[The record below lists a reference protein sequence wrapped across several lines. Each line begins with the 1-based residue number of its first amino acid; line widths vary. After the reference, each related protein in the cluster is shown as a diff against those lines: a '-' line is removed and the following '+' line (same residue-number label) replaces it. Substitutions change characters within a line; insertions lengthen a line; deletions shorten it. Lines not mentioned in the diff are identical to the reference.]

1 MLTSQGELSP
11 GSQPLPNTNDT
22 PPQVHD
28 QTGGGTHNDQRELE
42 VVDGIP
48 SNLNQVQVYPLWS
61 IFNSKVSGRTITN
74 LHLVLQNRIGVEEK
88 ETRSRICISIA
99 KALITAT
106 TSGSDVTTPFD
117 GSDDDAKTA
126 TINAVTRSQTKGLA
140 MPRSD
145 EPSPLPIP
153 TPAEVMASG
162 APGSDVLI
170 FNVEA
175 PEPVLHQHDGA
186 GFETE
191 PPVIDNDNYWREPS
205 FSEKLAIVKRYHRLS
220 HQRDQTLLSLL
231 RNTGR
236 YRWRDLTQ
244 MVELVSGYCKH
255 CELKQ
260 QARKGYHPLR
270 SNRSKFAGDVWV
282 ADLITLPRYQDEQE
296 GDAAKVM
303 DLIANAV
310 TVTSA
315 PYHPQSQG
323 DNERKH
329 RDIRMDIIALLT
341 EQTEIPHWKATVSFV
356 QWEQIL
362 KCIKNRD
369 QHLLQF
375 TLDEPII
382 CLILAKRIPRLS
394 HGGITLNTTVIM
406 LFPNLTRKWAG
417 TLIIKNTSLIKTMR
431 RT

>member
-1 MLTSQGELSP
+1 MSRKANRNTPVIDWDFPVQQALAESTRKVRQINSLT
-11 GSQPLPNTNDT
+11 
-22 PPQVHD
+22 
-28 QTGGGTHNDQRELE
+28 
-42 VVDGIP
+42 
-48 SNLNQVQVYPLWS
+48 
-61 IFNSKVSGRTITN
+61 
-74 LHLVLQNRIGVEEK
+74 
-88 ETRSRICISIA
+88 

-106 TSGSDVTTPFD
+106 TTGV
-117 GSDDDAKTA
+117 DDDVKTA
-126 TINAVTRSQTKGLA
+126 TINAVTRSQTTGLA

-162 APGSDVLI
+162 APDSDALI

-231 RNTGR
+231 RNIGR
-236 YRWRDLTQ
+236 YRWRDLVQ

-255 CELKQ
+255 CELKSQ
-260 QARKGYHPLR
+260 ERKGYHPLR

-296 GDAAKVM
+296 GDAFVLHIVDHWSGFNFLRALPNKEAKTIAHHMTMIMMDHGCPRKILYDGGGEFKAEAAKVM

-310 TVTSA
+310 TVQAHHIILSLKGTTSA
-315 PYHPQSQG
+315 STG
-323 DNERKH
+323 T
-329 RDIRMDIIALLT
+329 T
-341 EQTEIPHWKATVSFV
+341 EW
-356 QWEQIL
+356 
-362 KCIKNRD
+362 
-369 QHLLQF
+369 
-375 TLDEPII
+375 
-382 CLILAKRIPRLS
+382 
-394 HGGITLNTTVIM
+394 
-406 LFPNLTRKWAG
+406 
-417 TLIIKNTSLIKTMR
+417 TSSLY
-431 RT
+431 